1 VSKQRAQRRA
11 EREQEAAARAAAGA
25 RASERRAR
33 STARRRTLAGWLPRP
48 HLMPGTLAA
57 RRRREIAATIAILV
71 ALNVVVWIVSPEW
84 SARLGALVVSVLV
97 APILH
102 LFVRRS

>member
-1 VSKQRAQRRA
+1 MSKERAERRAQR
-11 EREQEAAARAAAGA
+11 EREAEVQAAARA
-25 RASERRAR
+25 RKNERRAR
-33 STARRRTLAGWLPRP
+33 SAVRKRTMTGWLPRP

-71 ALNVVVWIVSPEW
+71 ALNVVVWIMRPEW